1 MKIKIIYLLM
11 LVPLVARDIYFTRSG
26 KVSFFSSTPIED
38 IEADN
43 GQMTCVMNLETGE
56 VSFRIPILGFSF
68 KNGLMQEHF
77 NENYMESDL
86 YPNASF
92 KGKINDWS
100 NIELAETP
108 QAVRLDGTMTIH
120 GVSKEISEK
129 GQISLKNDNIF
140 GSSRF
145 QVIVAD
151 YDIEIPKLLRENI
164 AKVIDIDTELILKKK

>member
-129 GQISLKNDNIF
+129 GHISLKNDNIF

-164 AKVIDIDTELILKKK
+164 AKVIDIDTELIIKKK